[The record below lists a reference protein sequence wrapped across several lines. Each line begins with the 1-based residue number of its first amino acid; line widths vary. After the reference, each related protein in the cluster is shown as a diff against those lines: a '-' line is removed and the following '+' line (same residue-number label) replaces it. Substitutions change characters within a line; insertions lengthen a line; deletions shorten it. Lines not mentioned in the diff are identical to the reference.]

1 MRKIQLTDFSPS
13 SIRRQQQPVEVI
25 KLVETIK
32 KACIESNLSYSD
44 INKSLYLS
52 DQELYKKAIEL
63 PISAEKTETEAR
75 PFITGTYECAEWKD
89 KKKSI
94 VPPPVEEIEVAPFV
108 DGLYSAIKGL
118 EFIKNE
124 PIRMSI
130 SDNELKYEFNFNGLS
145 QEKIFEI
152 ADNVVISAAKQLV
165 NLHKGMPYKEAL
177 EKIDSMRRTLL
188 FSELEPY
195 QKQTK
200 VLIIKRSKEILRDR
214 MQNTFVK

>member
-32 KACIESNLSYSD
+32 KACIESNLSYSE
-44 INKSLYLS
+44 INKALYLS
-52 DQELYKKAIEL
+52 DQELYKKAIKL

-94 VPPPVEEIEVAPFV
+94 VPPPVEEIEVAPVV

-118 EFIKNE
+118 EFTKNE

-130 SDNELKYEFNFNGLS
+130 SGNELKYEFNFNGLS
-145 QEKIFEI
+145 QEKIF
-152 ADNVVISAAKQLV
+152 DLV
-165 NLHKGMPYKEAL
+165 NDVVNSSINQLINLKKEKSHQAAL
-177 EKIDSMRRTLL
+177 EEIELTIKEMAKEKDIYKRRVNSLVATLCH
-188 FSELEPY
+188 SELE
-195 QKQTK
+195 
-200 VLIIKRSKEILRDR
+200 KRMKNSP
-214 MQNTFVK
+214 VK

>member
-13 SIRRQQQPVEVI
+13 SIRRQKQPVEVI

-32 KACIESNLSYSD
+32 KTCIESNLSYSD

-52 DQELYKKAIEL
+52 DQELYKKAIKL
-63 PISAEKTETEAR
+63 PISAKKTETEAR
-75 PFITGTYECAEWKD
+75 PFIAGTYECAEWKD

-94 VPPPVEEIEVAPFV
+94 VPPP
-108 DGLYSAIKGL
+108 

-130 SDNELKYEFNFNGLS
+130 SDNELKYEFIFNGLS
-145 QEKIFEI
+145 QEKIFET

-200 VLIIKRSKEILRDR
+200 VLIIKRSKEILKDR
-214 MQNTFVK
+214 MKNLPVK